1 MEFMA
6 RSSTELEK
14 PDHKERKTG
23 LGQHEKR
30 TNLAVDFMA
39 GKKKPNL
46 DHTVTLV
53 GSQKGHASP
62 IEVSQQAESE
72 AFLHRQINM
81 ERRKLLHTPS
91 KNKNRDLN

>member
-39 GKKKPNL
+39 GKKN
-46 DHTVTLV
+46 
-53 GSQKGHASP
+53 P
-62 IEVSQQAESE
+62 IWIT
-72 AFLHRQINM
+72 R
-81 ERRKLLHTPS
+81 
-91 KNKNRDLN
+91 